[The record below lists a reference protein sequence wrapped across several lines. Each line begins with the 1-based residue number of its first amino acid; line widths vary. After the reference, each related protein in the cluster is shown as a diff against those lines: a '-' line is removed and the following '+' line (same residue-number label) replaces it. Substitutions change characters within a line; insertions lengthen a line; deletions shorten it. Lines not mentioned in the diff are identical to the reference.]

1 MFDPLGRSQELLRL
15 NVSSTLHK
23 YHLALDAEEKFLYM
37 SDPANYRIIRIPLL
51 NLKALQ
57 PHIHQSD
64 FRTEL
69 SMLMMKKLHCHS
81 ST

>member
-15 NVSSTLHK
+15 NVSSTQHK

-37 SDPANYRIIRIPLL
+37 SDPANNRIIRIPLQ

-57 PHIHQSD
+57 PHRRWSG
-64 FRTEL
+64 FRT
-69 SMLMMKKLHCHS
+69 
-81 ST
+81 